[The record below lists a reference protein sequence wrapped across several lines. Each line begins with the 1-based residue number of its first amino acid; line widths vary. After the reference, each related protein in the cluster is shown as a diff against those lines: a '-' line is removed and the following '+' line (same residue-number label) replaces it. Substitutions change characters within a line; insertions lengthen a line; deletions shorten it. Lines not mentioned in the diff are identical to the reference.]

1 MQLFQAGNSQL
12 LLLELDNEL
21 IVQGAREAGYECE
34 TAENARN
41 VTLRVAVPDREGPL
55 LLFDASDPANTGW
68 FSRCYFYVDGLTG
81 EVLQTPFTVANEVDR
96 QRRLNPRALTIQIRK
111 ELPLHFRLPGRQ
123 MASEK
128 VVYAVLF
135 NLLSALQN
143 VGVGLCAPNV
153 VRPLA
158 GRLDSPHR

>member
-1 MQLFQAGNSQL
+1 MQLFQAGPSQFI
-12 LLLELDNEL
+12 LLELDHEL
-21 IVQGAREAGYECE
+21 LLQGAREAGFECDANE
-34 TAENARN
+34 TPRN
-41 VTLRVAVPDREGPL
+41 LVLRLSVPESEGPL

-68 FSRCYFYVDGLTG
+68 FSRCYFYVDGLSG
-81 EVLQTPFTVANEVDR
+81 DVLQTPFTVANQVDR
-96 QRRLNPRALTIQIRK
+96 GKLNTRTLWVQIRK

-128 VVYAVLF
+128 VVYAALF
-135 NLLSALQN
+135 NFLNALRG

-158 GRLDSPHR
+158 GRSDSPHR

>member
-1 MQLFQAGNSQL
+1 MQLFQAGPSQFI
-12 LLLELDNEL
+12 LLELDHEL
-21 IVQGAREAGYECE
+21 LVQGAKEAGFDCE
-34 TAENARN
+34 ASDTPRS
-41 VTLRVAVPDREGPL
+41 VVLRLSAPSSEGPL

-68 FSRCYFYVDGLTG
+68 FSRCYFYVDGFTG
-81 EVLQTPFTVANEVDR
+81 DVLQTPFTIANQIDR
-96 QRRLNPRALTIQIRK
+96 NGKINPRALWLQIRK

-135 NLLSALQN
+135 NLMSALRGA
-143 VGVGLCAPNV
+143 GVGLCGPRV

-158 GRLDSPHR
+158 GRIEAPAR

>member
-1 MQLFQAGNSQL
+1 MQLFQAGGSQL
-12 LLLELDNEL
+12 LLLELDHEL
-21 IVQGAREAGYECE
+21 LIQGAREAGYDCE
-34 TAENARN
+34 AEETPRS
-41 VTLRVAVPDREGPL
+41 VLLRLTSPEDEGPL

-81 EVLQTPFTVANEVDR
+81 DVLQTPFTVANQTDKNGK
-96 QRRLNPRALTIQIRK
+96 LNTRAISIQIRK

-135 NLLSALQN
+135 NFLNALRN
-143 VGVGLCAPNV
+143 VGVGLCAPKV

-158 GRLDSPHR
+158 GRSDAPHR

>member
-1 MQLFQAGNSQL
+1 MQLFQAGASQL
-12 LLLELDNEL
+12 LLLELDHEL
-21 IVQGAREAGYECE
+21 LLQGAREAGFECE
-34 TAENARN
+34 AEETSKN
-41 VTLRVAVPDREGPL
+41 VILRLTSPENEGPL
-55 LLFDASDPANTGW
+55 LLFDASDPGNTGW

-81 EVLQTPFTVANEVDR
+81 DVLQTPFTVANHTDKNG
-96 QRRLNPRALTIQIRK
+96 RLVTRALSVQIRK

-135 NLLSALQN
+135 NLLNALRN

-158 GRLDSPHR
+158 GRSDAPQR

>member
-1 MQLFQAGNSQL
+1 MQLFQAGASQF
-12 LLLELDNEL
+12 LLLELDHDL
-21 IVQGAREAGYECE
+21 LLQGAREAGFDCE
-34 TAENARN
+34 AEESPRN
-41 VTLRVAVPDREGPL
+41 VLLHLTSPPEEGPL

-81 EVLQTPFTVANEVDR
+81 DVLQTPFTVANQFDKTG
-96 QRRLNPRALTIQIRK
+96 RLNHRAISVQIRK

-135 NLLSALQN
+135 NFLNALRN

-153 VRPLA
+153 VRPIA
-158 GRLDSPHR
+158 GRSDAPHR

>member
-1 MQLFQAGNSQL
+1 MQLFQAGTSQFI
-12 LLLELDNEL
+12 LLELDHDL
-21 IVQGAREAGYECE
+21 LLQGAREAGFDCE
-34 TAENARN
+34 AKDTPRSVVLHLTVPEN
-41 VTLRVAVPDREGPL
+41 EGPL

-81 EVLQTPFTVANEVDR
+81 DVLQTPFTVANQIDR
-96 QRRLNPRALTIQIRK
+96 GGRVNPRALWIQIRK

-135 NLLSALQN
+135 NLLSALRG
-143 VGVGLCAPNV
+143 VGVGLCGPNV

-158 GRLDSPHR
+158 GRPDLPRR